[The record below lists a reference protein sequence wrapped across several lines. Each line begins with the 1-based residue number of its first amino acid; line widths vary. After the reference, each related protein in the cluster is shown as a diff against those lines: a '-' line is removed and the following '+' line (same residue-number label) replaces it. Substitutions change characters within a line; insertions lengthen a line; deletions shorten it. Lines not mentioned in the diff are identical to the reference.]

1 MRLPKFRYAV
11 LCGAVLGVLIPL
23 VVISLFW
30 LHVLDSAG
38 AWLLYIWPTSIM
50 LMATETLGHSPQ
62 AFAIFAWSIVWNVLL
77 YVTVFTLIWSLGW
90 VLCAWRTSLRDG
102 TTI

>member
-11 LCGAVLGVLIPL
+11 LWGAALGLAIPL
-23 VVISLFW
+23 IVMSLFW
-30 LHVLDSAG
+30 LRVLHSAG

-50 LMATETLGHSPQ
+50 LMATETLGYSLQ
-62 AFAIFAWSIVWNVLL
+62 AFAILACSIAWNVLL
-77 YVTVFTLIWSLGW
+77 YVMVLSSLWSIGW
-90 VLCAWRTSLRDG
+90 VLRAWRASLRDG